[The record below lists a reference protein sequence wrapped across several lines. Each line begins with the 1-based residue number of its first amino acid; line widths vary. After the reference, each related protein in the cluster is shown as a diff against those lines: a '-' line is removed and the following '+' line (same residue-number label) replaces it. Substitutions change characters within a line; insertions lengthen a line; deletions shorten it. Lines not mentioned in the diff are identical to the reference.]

1 MAARAELDSDARREI
16 LTEAQQILA
25 DDGPVILPY
34 FRSYIT
40 GYSARLEGF
49 QAHPLRFLDL
59 RRAWLDGQ

>member
-1 MAARAELDSDARREI
+1 MAARAELDPNARREI

-40 GYSARLEGF
+40 GYSSRLNGF
-49 QAHPLRFLDL
+49 AVHPLRFLDL
-59 RRAWLDGQ
+59 RRAWLAG